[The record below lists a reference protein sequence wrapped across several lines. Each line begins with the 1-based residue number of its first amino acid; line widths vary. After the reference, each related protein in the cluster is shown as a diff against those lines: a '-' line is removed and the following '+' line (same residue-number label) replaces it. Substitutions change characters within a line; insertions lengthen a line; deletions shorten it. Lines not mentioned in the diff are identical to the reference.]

1 MSLDPRDDPREI
13 LLEDEATDYPDAGS
27 VLILSVHAQESGVAP
42 AVVGWRVVRVL
53 PSGEHRQIGDEL
65 FSCRAAARVF
75 AHTRFPNIVGW
86 QKLSATVTAACV
98 RREVSPSAKAA
109 PSLPSR
115 RANGLRMP
123 LWRV

>member
-1 MSLDPRDDPREI
+1 MSLNARDDQRE
-13 LLEDEATDYPDAGS
+13 LALEGNATEYPDAGS

-53 PSGEHRQIGDEL
+53 PSGEHCQIGDEL

-75 AHTRFPNIVGW
+75 AQTRFPNIVGW

-98 RREVSPSAKAA
+98 RREVSASAK
-109 PSLPSR
+109 P
-115 RANGLRMP
+115 
-123 LWRV
+123 